1 MSTNE
6 VGYVILENVK
16 GHFFQKIIFL
26 FALFFVLPVSIFSQA
41 YPVSKKDMMNYN
53 GRKLS
58 KKKNNFAVTGIQV
71 DEKKND
77 GTITFTIY
85 FNDVIDTASL
95 NGENI
100 LINNQTLKDDVTF
113 LFNKNRN
120 VMQFSISAKEYGAG
134 EKKSVQ
140 IKDIESYDGRTLQT
154 FEIDDL
160 KDGVLVKAN
169 SKDKH
174 KEKK

>member
-58 KKKNNFAVTGIQV
+58 KKKNNFVVTGIRV
-71 DEKKND
+71 DEKKTE
-77 GTITFTIY
+77 GMVTFTIY

-95 NGENI
+95 AEKNI

-120 VMQFSISAKEYGAG
+120 VMQFSVLSKDYQTD
-134 EKKSVQ
+134 EKFSIQ

-160 KDGVLVKAN
+160 KDGVLVKTN
-169 SKDKH
+169 NKDKH
-174 KEKK
+174 KEKR